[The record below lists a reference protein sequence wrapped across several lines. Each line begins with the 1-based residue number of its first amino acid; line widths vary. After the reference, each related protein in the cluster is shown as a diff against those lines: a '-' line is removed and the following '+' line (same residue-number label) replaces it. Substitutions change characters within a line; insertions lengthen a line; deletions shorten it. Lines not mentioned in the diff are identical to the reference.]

1 LSVSGQGKRLVTLD
15 DVMAFRSINDVSISP
30 RGDLVAYVVSTPS
43 TMRNQHEAALYVVP
57 ATGGTLRRLAA
68 TTRIFNLGLPSPR
81 LRWSP
86 DGTRISFLGLTAGK
100 PQVFAVDVSTG
111 DVEALTDGFEGAS
124 AYEWA
129 PDGRSVAYLTRD
141 PLPGG
146 DQRRQQDMSFVIH
159 ADAPQPATR
168 LALRA
173 LSEGGHIAPDAR

>member
-1 LSVSGQGKRLVTLD
+1 
-15 DVMAFRSINDVSISP
+15 
-30 RGDLVAYVVSTPS
+30 
-43 TMRNQHEAALYVVP
+43 
-57 ATGGTLRRLAA
+57 
-68 TTRIFNLGLPSPR
+68 

-173 LSEGGHIAPDAR
+173 LSEGGHIAPDARLLTAPSFYVESLAFSPDGHEIAFAASPTTSF